1 MFIAVIYENFND
13 VNASESESDVLSLR
27 RKDIKAFINTWAIFC
42 PNGEH
47 YMKTAKFPAF
57 LQELPPPLGYG
68 GINIDNSKLNKIIY
82 CLNIK
87 SHKLE
92 KDSEAVV
99 YFPEVMWSIFHSIIG
114 NNEEKVQK
122 CEQVQYIMRE
132 LRNKYKG
139 LGKTLS
145 VDRLCGNKYYKNEM
159 TVSKYLVA
167 LQIYRS
173 WRCFQAIKEKHKNQ
187 KIKTILE
194 PKQLQFESS
203 ILQQTIIN
211 SHLN

>member
-1 MFIAVIYENFND
+1 
-13 VNASESESDVLSLR
+13 
-27 RKDIKAFINTWAIFC
+27 
-42 PNGEH
+42 
-47 YMKTAKFPAF
+47 MKTAKFPAF

-173 WRCFQAIKEKHKNQ
+173 WRQFQANREKQKSQNIKQ
-187 KIKTILE
+187 ILE
-194 PKQLQFESS
+194 PKPLQFESL
-203 ILQQTIIN
+203 IL
-211 SHLN
+211 